1 MSRADAPRVSLVTP
15 DHRPAT
21 AATIEATERAADLE
35 ARYGSLPPATLIGV
49 VARELFAGRLAVVSS
64 FGAESAVLLDLVA
77 EVDRHLPVIFVD
89 TDKLFGETLRYRDR
103 LVARL
108 GLTDVRSIGPDP
120 EDVAARDPDGILW
133 HRDADACCN
142 LRKVVPLARTIRDF
156 DAWISGRK
164 RFQASTRADIPVFE
178 ADGPRIKINPLATL
192 TPEGIAERI
201 AERGLPPHP
210 LVAEGYPSIGCM
222 PCTDRVAPGEDARAG
237 RWRGKDKTE
246 CGIHLGLA
254 ADEDSD
260 GRES

>member
-1 MSRADAPRVSLVTP
+1 MSHAETPRVTIVTP
-15 DHRPAT
+15 DHRPTTSSAT
-21 AATIEATERAADLE
+21 AATERAAELD
-35 ARYGSLPPATLIGV
+35 ARYGSLSPAEVIAV
-49 VARELFAGRLAVVSS
+49 AARELFAERLAVVSS

-108 GLTDVRSIGPDP
+108 GLTDVRSIGPDAA
-120 EDVAARDPDGILW
+120 EVAAQDPDGILW

-142 LRKVVPLARTIRDF
+142 LRKVAPLARTIRDF

-164 RFQASTRADIPVFE
+164 RFQAATRTEIPVFE
-178 ADGPRIKINPLATL
+178 ADGPRIKINPLAIL

-201 AERGLPPHP
+201 ASRGLPAHP

-222 PCTDRVAPGEDARAG
+222 PCTDRVAPGEDPRAG
-237 RWRGKDKTE
+237 RWRGKEKTE

-254 ADEDSD
+254 VED
-260 GRES
+260 GRGS